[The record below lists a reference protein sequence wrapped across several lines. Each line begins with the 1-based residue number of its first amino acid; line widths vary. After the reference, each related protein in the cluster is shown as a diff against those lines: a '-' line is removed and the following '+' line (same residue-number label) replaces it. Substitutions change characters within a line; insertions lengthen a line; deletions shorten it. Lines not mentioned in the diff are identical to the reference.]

1 MSVPVITFLQ
11 SPPNLPGP
19 QGLEGPQGIQG
30 LEGPQGIQ
38 GINHEY
44 KIKVIKN

>member
-11 SPPNLPGP
+11 SPPNLP
-19 QGLEGPQGIQG
+19 GPQGIQG